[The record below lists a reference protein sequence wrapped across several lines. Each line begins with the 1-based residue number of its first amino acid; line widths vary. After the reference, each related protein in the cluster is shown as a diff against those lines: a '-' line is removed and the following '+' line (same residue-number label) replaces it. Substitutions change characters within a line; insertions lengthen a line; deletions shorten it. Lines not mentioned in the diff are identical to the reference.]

1 MGIIGYQ
8 WVKLDFYIIAFSSC
22 NLFYLQISNIN
33 VFRSAILYIIYAI
46 TVYII
51 LKKSFIVV
59 IVYVLSSILH
69 PWKGQNLGFM
79 ALSGDKEMEHLAR
92 IGLVFQEETE
102 RKFCFWKCFQIIY
115 GHKSEVRTMKNINNR
130 AFCKYCRSRQIARTV
145 TSVYEKICVHEI
157 TCTWIN
163 QNTFK

>member
-145 TSVYEKICVHEI
+145 TSVYEKRFLRARNHVHM
-157 TCTWIN
+157 N
-163 QNTFK
+163 QSKHL